1 MSVSISVSL
10 KKRQGTKTL
19 FLKMLTVQTN
29 FVKHC
34 MQLIWTVRSLCVPVW
49 KSFPIKNP
57 QNNCC
62 FFLSHLCHYTDKYVR
77 IPFARKQQEHRSHTI
92 IYKHIFERPS
102 QRALGKY
109 SSLQLTRK
117 TIAQTTALRQKGHEL
132 LSWVFHELFV
142 AFLPT
147 TVHSTFDY
155 WLKRFIRLLILL
167 FFFFFSFFFPTRQPF
182 LPLRENHNYDCI
194 TVSLGCAEVMQH
206 VCVCVL

>member
-1 MSVSISVSL
+1 
-10 KKRQGTKTL
+10 
-19 FLKMLTVQTN
+19 MLTVQTN

-34 MQLIWTVRSLCVPVW
+34 MQLIWTVRSLCVPMW

-57 QNNCC
+57 PTKQLL
-62 FFLSHLCHYTDKYVR
+62 FFLSHQCHYTDEYVR
-77 IPFARKQQEHRSHTI
+77 IPFAWKQQEHRSHTI
-92 IYKHIFERPS
+92 IYKHIFERLS

-167 FFFFFSFFFPTRQPF
+167 FFLLLFFFLSYAVYEQPF
-182 LPLRENHNYDCI
+182 LPLTENHQFPW
-194 TVSLGCAEVMQH
+194 GAQR
-206 VCVCVL
+206 

>member
-34 MQLIWTVRSLCVPVW
+34 MQLIWTVRSLCVPMW
-49 KSFPIKNP
+49 KSFAIEKTPPK
-57 QNNCC
+57 QLL
-62 FFLSHLCHYTDKYVR
+62 FFLSHRCHYTDEYVR
-77 IPFARKQQEHRSHTI
+77 IPFARKQQEYRSHTI
-92 IYKHIFERPS
+92 IYKHIFERLS

-167 FFFFFSFFFPTRQPF
+167 FFLLLFFFSFLRGVWTTIPTF
-182 LPLRENHNYDCI
+182 EREP
-194 TVSLGCAEVMQH
+194 
-206 VCVCVL
+206 

>member
-1 MSVSISVSL
+1 MEVFSH
-10 KKRQGTKTL
+10 KKPPKQLL
-19 FLKMLTVQTN
+19 F
-29 FVKHC
+29 
-34 MQLIWTVRSLCVPVW
+34 
-49 KSFPIKNP
+49 
-57 QNNCC
+57 
-62 FFLSHLCHYTDKYVR
+62 FFLSHRCHYTDEYVG
-77 IPFARKQQEHRSHTI
+77 IPFARKQQEHTSHTI

-167 FFFFFSFFFPTRQPF
+167 FFLLLFIFLSYATF

-206 VCVCVL
+206 VCVCVCYKVTAVSRRIGGVRESL